1 MSEDLLFVFY
11 IVFLLSMGKL
21 MQKAHNLLLPSV
33 DTSSLKENVACIAN
47 FLGIEINP
55 DLPLPTVNV
64 LGEEELAPINP
75 DWDYF
80 NYEVLGIYY
89 HRWLRILLNPA
100 SRQDIFYHELSHY
113 VQYAYNRV
121 PKDEKTKEN
130 EAWACTHH
138 LMTVY
143 HPFRYQVLK
152 MVGCGYIGSGLF
164 EIR

>member
-1 MSEDLLFVFY
+1 MR
-11 IVFLLSMGKL
+11 IFLLKTFFLLVFFSIILRLFYWQIVKAEYLQSQAENQHFTNIKVDALRGNILFGDRFILSSSNPSFTVFAQPKL
-21 MQKAHNLLLPSV
+21 
-33 DTSSLKENVACIAN
+33 I
-47 FLGIEINP
+47 
-55 DLPLPTVNV
+55 
-64 LGEEELAPINP
+64 
-75 DWDYF
+75 
-80 NYEVLGIYY
+80 
-89 HRWLRILLNPA
+89 
-100 SRQDIFYHELSHY
+100 
-113 VQYAYNRV
+113 